1 MSKLKIYELIE
12 YYNNDELKNT
22 INESDFDPNVL
33 YNHKCIIHIAV
44 LYNNYEAFEM
54 LVRHDKFNKKDHYKY
69 FTHRIFERINK
80 YDCNENR
87 KYLDLLIQ
95 IQFNFE
101 IGDLGRIINNSE
113 LFMELF
119 EYITSNMEQHSK
131 YSSITDCLH
140 MINMNYNKTTN
151 NNIIETFYN
160 MIKTDYN
167 EHFTKE
173 NIDIYFLDNALRYN
187 NSTMVSL
194 IKNDFDILSCNAK
207 NSIIYALN
215 ESEFLLQQLCKMKI
229 ETNTKYNENLIS
241 ILKLNINDMF
251 NFHHSYNSCVTNL
264 PDNILERIL
273 LIAKNYDLL
282 KQCFNDIHD
291 NNDCN
296 LVFILV
302 FSIFSKY
309 ITRYSTVSKTKM
321 KEYYKL
327 IEFLLQNKITREN
340 PFMHFNYI
348 NVVTLQSYNARV
360 EDKLPLFKDNI
371 KDICYIIFKYGFK
384 PVNINN
390 ILILKNMFTES
401 EIKNIYDENNVANI
415 LDNNNIISY
424 SNKKKIKV

>member
-1 MSKLKIYELIE
+1 
-12 YYNNDELKNT
+12 
-22 INESDFDPNVL
+22 
-33 YNHKCIIHIAV
+33 
-44 LYNNYEAFEM
+44 
-54 LVRHDKFNKKDHYKY
+54 
-69 FTHRIFERINK
+69 
-80 YDCNENR
+80 
-87 KYLDLLIQ
+87 
-95 IQFNFE
+95 
-101 IGDLGRIINNSE
+101 
-113 LFMELF
+113 
-119 EYITSNMEQHSK
+119 
-131 YSSITDCLH
+131 
-140 MINMNYNKTTN
+140 
-151 NNIIETFYN
+151 

-173 NIDIYFLDNALRYN
+173 NIDIYFLDYALRYN
-187 NSTMVSL
+187 NSAIVSL

-241 ILKLNINDMF
+241 ILKLNINDIF
-251 NFHHSYNSCVTNL
+251 SFHHSYNSCVTNL

-309 ITRYSTVSKTKM
+309 ITKYSTVSKTKM

-340 PFMHFNYI
+340 PFMYFDFI
-348 NVVTLQSYNARV
+348 NVVTLQSYNTRV
-360 EDKLPLFKDNI
+360 EDKLPFFKDNI

-424 SNKKKIKV
+424 SNKKKIRV